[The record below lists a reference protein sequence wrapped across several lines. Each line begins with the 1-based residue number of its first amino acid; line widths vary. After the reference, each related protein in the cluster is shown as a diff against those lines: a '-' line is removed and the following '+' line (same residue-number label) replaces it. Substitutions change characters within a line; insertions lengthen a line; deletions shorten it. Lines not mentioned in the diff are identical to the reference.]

1 MEVGVELFADLAK
14 FALIGK
20 SSGFHGFSGFGAIDG
35 SGGDR
40 PAPAIR
46 GRTVVTPARR
56 VLRKPRR
63 TRDSAPV
70 PCVCRWCRPATRLC
84 GRPTCAMPV
93 RTVCRTRV
101 RPAWGAATLNILSQ
115 RSSGSL
121 IRCSRRAF
129 TFSSTLCSDATMRS
143 ALDSGSG
150 ISLMISSVDRAVGF
164 RLDFAGACVRCEALK
179 TRGGRLLVKRFSSA
193 RVGV

>member
-1 MEVGVELFADLAK
+1 MGLFADLAK

-46 GRTVVTPARR
+46 GRIVAIPARR

-70 PCVCRWCRPATRLC
+70 PCVCRWCRPATPAL
-84 GRPTCAMPV
+84 RPTDLRHASSNSLPN
-93 RTVCRTRV
+93 TS
-101 RPAWGAATLNILSQ
+101 PASVGAATLNILSQ

>member
-1 MEVGVELFADLAK
+1 MALFADLAK

-46 GRTVVTPARR
+46 GRIVAIPARR
-56 VLRKPRR
+56 VLRKPPR

-70 PCVCRWCRPATRLC
+70 VPSGNTAL
-84 GRPTCAMPV
+84 RPTDLRHASSNSLPN
-93 RTVCRTRV
+93 TS
-101 RPAWGAATLNILSQ
+101 PASVGAATLNILSQ

-121 IRCSRRAF
+121 IRCLRRAF

>member
-1 MEVGVELFADLAK
+1 MEVGVGLFADLAK

-46 GRTVVTPARR
+46 GRIVAIPARR

-70 PCVCRWCRPATRLC
+70 LAFVGGAVRQQAL
-84 GRPTCAMPV
+84 RPTDLRHASSNSLPN
-93 RTVCRTRV
+93 TS
-101 RPAWGAATLNILSQ
+101 PASVGAATLNILSQ

>member
-1 MEVGVELFADLAK
+1 MEVGVGLFADLAK

-46 GRTVVTPARR
+46 GRIVAIPARR
-56 VLRKPRR
+56 VLRTPN
-63 TRDSAPV
+63 TRFSASSLRLSVV
-70 PCVCRWCRPATRLC
+70 PSGNTAL
-84 GRPTCAMPV
+84 RPTDLRHASSNSLPN
-93 RTVCRTRV
+93 TS
-101 RPAWGAATLNILSQ
+101 PASVGAATLNILSQ

-129 TFSSTLCSDATMRS
+129 TFSSTSCSDATMRS